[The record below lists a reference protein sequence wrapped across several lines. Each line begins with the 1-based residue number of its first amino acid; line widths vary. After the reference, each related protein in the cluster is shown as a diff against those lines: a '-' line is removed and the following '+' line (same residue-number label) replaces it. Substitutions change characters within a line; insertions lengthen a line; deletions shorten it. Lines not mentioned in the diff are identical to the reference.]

1 LIGPTVIIDNYD
13 SFTYNIYQILG
24 EVMKDAGLKNDIEV
38 YRNDGISVAQLL
50 EMAPSRLLI
59 SPGPGTPSDAGI
71 SVEAIRSLAGKIPIL
86 GICLGFQCLA
96 VAFGGKIVQSRNIVH
111 GKVERISIDGKGVLR
126 NLGSSGLFTRYHSLA
141 VDPALVP
148 DELEVSAWAAD
159 GEIMG
164 LRHRSL
170 PIEGL
175 QFHPES
181 IGSECGPRILTN
193 FLNWRRQPLN
203 RRHLLNQVID
213 GNELSRE
220 DASAFMEE
228 LTDGALDDGFTAGIL
243 VGLAAKGISAN
254 ELAACASVLI
264 RKRKVVPFDE
274 GGVLDTCGTGGD
286 GIGTFNISSLSAL
299 LAASCGAR
307 VAKHGNK
314 AVSSRSGSTDFFA
327 ALGIRVDLNPE
338 GVALSIR
345 EEGFAYMAAPIF
357 HGAMRHAGPVRA
369 ALGIKTILNCLGPLV
384 NPVGAEF
391 QIIGVYEESL
401 LPVIARAARIL
412 GVRRVMTLHSEDG
425 LDEISPAAPTRCFF
439 IDENGLETDSYFNPA
454 DLGISGFSVSDLKGG
469 DGAENARIADEIVR
483 GRGSS
488 AIREAVYLNTGAAL
502 FVCGIAEEIDTGY
515 QLAKRALIDG
525 RLSVKLESLRRR
537 K

>member
-1 LIGPTVIIDNYD
+1 MSPTVIIDNYD
-13 SFTYNIYQILG
+13 SFTYNIYQIFGKLM
-24 EVMKDAGLKNDIEV
+24 ENAGLKNDIQV
-38 YRNDGISVAQLL
+38 YRNDEISVAQLL
-50 EMAPSRLLI
+50 NLAPDRLLV
-59 SPGPGTPSDAGI
+59 SPGPGTPGDAGI

-86 GICLGFQCLA
+86 GICLGLQCLA
-96 VAFGGKIVQSRNIVH
+96 VAFGGRIVQARNIVH

-126 NLGSSGLFTRYHSLA
+126 NLGASGLFTRYHSLA

-148 DELEVSAWAAD
+148 DELEVSAWTAD

-181 IGSECGPRILTN
+181 IGSEGGPRILAN
-193 FLNWRRQPLN
+193 FLNWRRQPLD
-203 RRHLLNQVID
+203 RRGLLNQVIGGD
-213 GNELSRE
+213 DLSE
-220 DASAFMEE
+220 EEAGAFMEE
-228 LTDGALDDGFTAGIL
+228 LTDGALDNGFTAGVL
-243 VGLAAKGISAN
+243 VGLAAKGVSAN
-254 ELAACASVLI
+254 ELAACASVLV
-264 RKRKVVPFDE
+264 RKRRVVPFDE

-286 GIGTFNISSLSAL
+286 GMGTFNISSLSAL

-307 VAKHGNK
+307 VAKHGNR

-338 GVALSIR
+338 EVARSIR

-357 HGAMRHAGPVRA
+357 HSAMRHAGPVRA

-391 QIIGVYEESL
+391 QIIGVYEEGL
-401 LPVIARAARIL
+401 LPTIARAARIL
-412 GVRRVMTLHSEDG
+412 GVRRVMTLHSNDG
-425 LDEISPAAPTRCFF
+425 LDEISPAAPTKYFF
-439 IDENGLETDSYFNPA
+439 INEKGIESVGLFNPA

-469 DGAENARIADEIVR
+469 NGAENAHIAEEIIS
-483 GRGSS
+483 GRGPG
-488 AIREAVYLNTGAAL
+488 AIREAVCLNTGASL
-502 FVCGIAEEIDTGY
+502 FVCGMVEEIGPGY
-515 QLAKRALIDG
+515 RLAKRALTDG
-525 RLSVKLESLRRR
+525 RLSAKLESLRRR
-537 K
+537 E

>member
-1 LIGPTVIIDNYD
+1 MGPTVIIDNYD

-24 EVMKDAGLKNDIEV
+24 KLMEDAGLKNDIQV
-38 YRNDGISVAQLL
+38 YRNDKISVAQLL
-50 EMAPSRLLI
+50 KLAPSRLLI

-71 SVEAIRSLAGKIPIL
+71 SVEAIRSLADKIPIL
-86 GICLGFQCLA
+86 GICLGLQCLA
-96 VAFGGKIVQSRNIVH
+96 IAFGGKIVQARNIVH

-126 NLGSSGLFTRYHSLA
+126 NLGASGFFTRYHSLA

-148 DELEVSAWAAD
+148 DELEVSAWASD

-170 PIEGL
+170 PVEGL

-181 IGSECGPRILTN
+181 IGSEHGSKILAN

-203 RRHLLNQVID
+203 RGHLLSQVID
-213 GNELSRE
+213 GNDLSKE
-220 DASAFMEE
+220 EAGAFMEE

-264 RKRKVVPFDE
+264 RKRRVVPFDE

-286 GIGTFNISSLSAL
+286 EMGTFNISSLSAL
-299 LAASCGAR
+299 LAASCGAK

-327 ALGIRVDLNPE
+327 ALGIRVDLGPE
-338 GVALSIR
+338 EVAQSIR

-369 ALGIKTILNCLGPLV
+369 ALGVKTILNCLGPLV
-384 NPVGAEF
+384 NPIGAEF
-391 QIIGVYEESL
+391 QIIGVYKEGL
-401 LPVIARAARIL
+401 LPTIAWAAKIL
-412 GVRRVMTLHSEDG
+412 GVRRVMTVHSNDG
-425 LDEISPAAPTRCFF
+425 LDEISPAASTKYFF
-439 IDENGLETDSYFNPA
+439 IDEKGLETDGLFSPT

-469 DGAENARIADEIVR
+469 DGIENARIAEEIVY
-483 GRGSS
+483 GGGPS
-488 AIREAVYLNTGAAL
+488 AIREAICLNTGAAL
-502 FVCGIAEEIDTGY
+502 FVCGMAEEIGSGY
-515 QLAKRALIDG
+515 QLAKKALADG
-525 RLSVKLESLRRR
+525 RLSAKLESLRRR